1 MVEQAEIRTAWTE
14 LAPKYDE
21 FVTPSNVAIAE
32 RALQRAGLRPE
43 MRVLDV
49 AAGSGALSL
58 PAARAGAA
66 VVATDI
72 SPAMVDRLEARAR
85 KEGLADLEARV
96 MDGHDLEFE
105 DDTFDIAGSQF
116 GVMLFTDLKQGLSE
130 LVRVTR
136 PGGRVLLVTMG
147 SPPEVEF
154 LGFFIGAV
162 RSAVPGFTGLSMDP
176 PPLPFQVSDPETLR
190 AELVDVGL
198 TDVHVETANHRL
210 EFESGTQMWDWV
222 TASNPIGA
230 EMVADLTE
238 EQKTTAQRALDDRLH
253 ERSGGSGPAVLNNVV
268 NIGVGTK

>member
-1 MVEQAEIRTAWTE
+1 MAEQAEIRNAWTE
-14 LAPKYDE
+14 IAPEYDE
-21 FVTPSNVAIAE
+21 FVTPSNIAIAE
-32 RALQRAGLRPE
+32 RALRQVDLRPE
-43 MRVLDV
+43 MRMLDV

-66 VVATDI
+66 VLATDI

-85 KEGLADLEARV
+85 REGLSNLKARV
-96 MDGHDLEFE
+96 MDGHDLELE

-116 GVMLFTDLKQGLSE
+116 GVMLFPDLKRGLSE
-130 LVRVTR
+130 MTRVTR

-147 SPPEVEF
+147 PPSEIEF
-154 LGFFIGAV
+154 LGFFIEAV
-162 RSAVPGFTGLSMDP
+162 RSVVPDFTGLPMDP
-176 PPLPFQVSDPETLR
+176 PPLPFQVSDPERLR
-190 AELVDVGL
+190 EELADAGL
-198 TDVHVETANHRL
+198 TDIHVETTNHRL

-230 EMVADLTE
+230 EMVADLTA
-238 EQKTTAQRALDDRLH
+238 EQKAAAQTALADSLS